1 MTGVFNRN
9 PPKRRYVFIWDIEQ
23 VLHFIRGMSNNTEL
37 SDSNIKLKLEI
48 LLFLTLAGQC
58 HDICYVDIIKFIV
71 RKSSSFKFF
80 FTKVTKRWRK
90 GKPPQYLEFY
100 KYSDDEKLCVVTSE
114 NLPFTKKSR
123 ILP

>member
-1 MTGVFNRN
+1 M
-9 PPKRRYVFIWDIEQ
+9 FIWDIEQ

-71 RKSSSFKFF
+71 RKSSSFKFSSSP
-80 FTKVTKRWRK
+80 KLQNVGGK
-90 GKPPQYLEFY
+90 GNLHNIWSFINIVMMKN
-100 KYSDDEKLCVVTSE
+100 CV
-114 NLPFTKKSR
+114 
-123 ILP
+123 